1 MSTPTV
7 TNATIIPRRVDVVAN
22 TGYVL
27 YNLNDYADLTDEE
40 GNPREPLPE
49 EISYVRAIYNVPV
62 TYDFTKF
69 IVVPEADV
77 PANQIFGAGQET
89 ETV

>member
-1 MSTPTV
+1 MNSPIKT
-7 TNATIIPRRVDVVAN
+7 IPRRVDFIAN
-22 TGYVL
+22 EGYVL
-27 YNLNDYADLTDEE
+27 YNSDDYANLTDEE

-49 EISYVRAIYNVPV
+49 EICYVRAIYNVPV

-77 PANQIFGAGQET
+77 PAEQIF
-89 ETV
+89 